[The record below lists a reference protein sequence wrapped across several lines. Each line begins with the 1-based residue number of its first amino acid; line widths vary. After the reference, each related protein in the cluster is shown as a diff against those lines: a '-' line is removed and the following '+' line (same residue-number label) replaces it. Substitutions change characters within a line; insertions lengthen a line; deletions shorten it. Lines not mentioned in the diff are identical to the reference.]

1 MTEGLSPLQRYH
13 RDVASGA
20 LLADPA
26 QERVMRQLDDLCS
39 RLLARAAER
48 KTLRARARK
57 LMGRPAALERGLYI
71 WGGVGRGKTHLV
83 DTFYDSLALERKLR
97 VHFHRFMQRVHAALT
112 QHSGA
117 KNPLE
122 VVADDIAD
130 EALVLCFDEFF
141 VSDIGDA
148 MILGGLIDAL
158 FRRGVTLVATSNI
171 PPQELYRDGL
181 QRSRFLPAIALLE
194 QHLNVTHLEA
204 ATDYRFR
211 TLQRADL
218 WHVPHDRTAAEA
230 LSEYF
235 SSLTGREAGDPRSVD
250 INQRPLTLLADAP
263 GVAWATFNTLCEE
276 PRSAVDYVEMARE
289 YHTVLIEQ
297 IPLLDRD
304 KEDAARRFINLVDE
318 FYDRNVKLIATA
330 AQAPKALYDGSRLR
344 FEFDR
349 TVSRLQEMRTEE
361 YLKAEH
367 RP

>member
-1 MTEGLSPLQRYH
+1 
-13 RDVASGA
+13 
-20 LLADPA
+20 
-26 QERVMRQLDDLCS
+26 MRQLDDLGS
-39 RLLARAAER
+39 RVLARAAER

-57 LMGRPAALERGLYI
+57 LLCRPAAPEQGLYI
-71 WGGVGRGKTHLV
+71 WGAVGRGKTHLV
-83 DTFYDSLALERKLR
+83 DTFHDSLALERKLR

-194 QHLNVTHLEA
+194 QHLTVTHLEA

-230 LSEYF
+230 LSAYF

-263 GVAWATFNTLCEE
+263 GVAWATFSTLCEE

-297 IPLLDRD
+297 IPLLGRD

-318 FYDRNVKLIATA
+318 FYDHGVKLIASA
-330 AQAPKALYDGSRLR
+330 AASIHELYQGQRLQFEFARTESRL
-344 FEFDR
+344 
-349 TVSRLQEMRTEE
+349 LEMQSMD
-361 YLKAEH
+361 YLAGSHTHADSAANEAKTLL
-367 RP
+367 

>member
-1 MTEGLSPLQRYH
+1 
-13 RDVASGA
+13 
-20 LLADPA
+20 
-26 QERVMRQLDDLCS
+26 MRQLDDLCS
-39 RLLARAAER
+39 RLLARVAER
-48 KTLRARARK
+48 KTLRVRARM
-57 LMGRPAALERGLYI
+57 LMGRPAAPERGLYI

-158 FRRGVTLVATSNI
+158 FRRGVTLVTTSNI

-194 QHLNVTHLEA
+194 QHLTVTHLEA
-204 ATDYRFR
+204 STDYRFR

-230 LSEYF
+230 LSAYF

-263 GVAWATFNTLCEE
+263 GVAWATFSTLCEE

-304 KEDAARRFINLVDE
+304 KEDAVRRFINLVDE

-330 AQAPKALYDGSRLR
+330 AEAPEELYDGSRLR

>member
-1 MTEGLSPLQRYH
+1 MTEGLSPLKRY
-13 RDVASGA
+13 RQDVASGA

-26 QERVMRQLDDLCS
+26 QERVMCRLDDLCS
-39 RLLARAAER
+39 RLLTRAAEQN
-48 KTLRARARK
+48 TVWARARK
-57 LMGRPAALERGLYI
+57 VMGRPAAPERGLYI

-83 DTFYDSLALERKLR
+83 DMFYDSLALERKLR
-97 VHFHRFMQRVHAALT
+97 VHFHRFMQRVHSALT

-122 VVADDIAD
+122 AVADEIAD

-171 PPQELYRDGL
+171 PPLDLYRDGL

-194 QHLNVTHLEA
+194 QHLTVTQLEA

-218 WHVPHDRTAAEA
+218 WHVPHDGAASAA

-235 SSLTGREAGDPRSVD
+235 LSLTGQEAGDPKTVD
-250 INQRPLTLLADAP
+250 INQRAVNLLADAP
-263 GVAWATFNTLCEE
+263 GVAWATFSTLCEE

-330 AQAPKALYDGSRLR
+330 VQPPETLYDGSRLR

-349 TVSRLQEMRTEE
+349 TVSRLQEMRTQE